1 MTPAASRLYSQA
13 AQQATRLVRYP
24 YAVPRN
30 SNGNLPV
37 YSDIRNG
44 GSRYMVLVRNIDGD
58 VKVCMYGTAP
68 NHHLASNNSHMHQA
82 FEKDLRDSLFDPS
95 SPERSRMK
103 TSIQRSRHLV
113 LTGGEWKDTVKDW
126 LARKGF

>member
-1 MTPAASRLYSQA
+1 
-13 AQQATRLVRYP
+13 
-24 YAVPRN
+24 
-30 SNGNLPV
+30 
-37 YSDIRNG
+37 
-44 GSRYMVLVRNIDGD
+44 
-58 VKVCMYGTAP
+58 MY
-68 NHHLASNNSHMHQA
+68 HQA

-103 TSIQRSRHLV
+103 TSIQRSKHLV